1 MWQNTLQAFY
11 FLLGSFLV
19 GLLIQKWVI
28 ARLHSVAQRT
38 KWKWDDVVANSLG
51 KLPIIWFL
59 CAGGYCYLVSSKLSP
74 SETQLAHKIL
84 ISVLIFTGMI
94 FIGRFASGSIEL
106 LTGRT
111 QSRLPS
117 TTLISNITRLL
128 IYILGGI
135 LILQN
140 LEIKITPMITA
151 LGIGG
156 LAVALALE
164 ETLSNLIAG
173 VQIIA
178 SQLVRPGD
186 YVKLDAGYEGYVTDV
201 KARNTTIRSFPDNNR
216 IIVPNC
222 IMASSIVINY
232 SLPEESL
239 WVDVAVGVAYDSNLE
254 HVEEVTLDIARQV
267 CESVEGGIP
276 GHEPFLR
283 YEEFGDSSI
292 NFRVRMFVK
301 AFQDQFLIKHSF
313 IKLLHQRFNEVGIE
327 IPFPIRTI
335 HVKREEADMVPDST
349 IAPRSP
355 DAGT

>member
-1 MWQNTLQAFY
+1 MAHYNWQPLY
-11 FLLGSFLV
+11 FLV
-19 GLLIQKWVI
+19 GSLLVGILIQKWVI
-28 ARLHSVAQRT
+28 GRLHSLAKRT
-38 KWKWDDVVANSLG
+38 RWKWDDVLTQSLG
-51 KLPIIWFL
+51 KCPVIWCL
-59 CAGGYCYLVSSKLSP
+59 CAGGYCYLLSGQFDP
-74 SETQLAHKIL
+74 SEIELAHKIL
-84 ISVLIFTGMI
+84 VSVLIFTGMI
-94 FIGRFASGSIEL
+94 VIGRLASGSVEL

-111 QSRLPS
+111 RSKLPS
-117 TTLISNITRLL
+117 TTLMSNIARLL
-128 IYILGGI
+128 TYILGAI

-173 VQIIA
+173 VQIVA

-216 IIVPNC
+216 IIVPNRT
-222 IMASSIVINY
+222 MASSIVINY
-232 SLPEESL
+232 SLPEENL

-254 HVEEVTLDIARQV
+254 HVEAVTLDVARQV
-267 CESVEGGIP
+267 CKSVEGGIS
-276 GHEPFLR
+276 GHDPFLR

-292 NFRVRMFVK
+292 NFRVRMFVR
-301 AFQDQFLIKHSF
+301 AFEDQFLIRHTF
-313 IKLLHQRFNEVGIE
+313 IKLLHQRFNEEGIE

-335 HVKREEADMVPDST
+335 HVKHGEAHMVADSAT
-349 IAPRSP
+349 PPRPPENGS
-355 DAGT
+355 